1 MKPFL
6 VTHVLLKS
14 VCSNIFNIIDTIMNK
29 KLTNLTFF
37 LALLLVNNAFPY
49 IIHGPESDKTIIF
62 EINDKYNEVTL
73 ALTSNSIYI
82 EFDKSVKDYVNQE
95 LIEEHN
101 LQANQFIDSEGFF
114 VPGSMILL
122 KENKLEYLFSELET
136 VLFHQGKLTFKYI
149 DKKEFVFEDILNTDG
164 NQALKNFYLEDL
176 EEFFHTYKG
185 LVS

>member
-1 MKPFL
+1 
-6 VTHVLLKS
+6 
-14 VCSNIFNIIDTIMNK
+14 MNK
-29 KLTNLTFF
+29 KLTNLIFF
-37 LALLLVNNAFPY
+37 FILVFVNNGFSAETA
-49 IIHGPESDKTIIF
+49 GPESDRFTIL
-62 EINDKYNEVTL
+62 EITDKYNEVTL
-73 ALTSNSIYI
+73 GITSNSVYLK
-82 EFDKSVKDYVNQE
+82 FDKNVKDYVNQE

-122 KENKLEYLFSELET
+122 KENKLEYLFSEIET
-136 VLFHQGKLTFKYI
+136 ILFHQGKLTFKYV

-176 EEFFHTYKG
+176 EQFYHTYKG

>member
-1 MKPFL
+1 
-6 VTHVLLKS
+6 
-14 VCSNIFNIIDTIMNK
+14 MNK
-29 KLTNLTFF
+29 KLTNLIFF
-37 LALLLVNNAFPY
+37 LALVLVNNGFAAETE
-49 IIHGPESDKTIIF
+49 GPESDQFTIL
-62 EINDKYNEVTL
+62 EITDKYNEVTL
-73 ALTSNSIYI
+73 GITSNSVYLK
-82 EFDKSVKDYVNQE
+82 FDKNVKDYVNQE

-122 KENKLEYLFSELET
+122 KENKLEYLFSEIET

-149 DKKEFVFEDILNTDG
+149 GKKEFVFEDILNTDG

-176 EEFFHTYKG
+176 EQFYHTYKG